1 MNRAY
6 GANVGMTDKAE
17 HVLILSLA
25 ACHGSWICVLIL
37 CSSMWVDPLVVLVS
51 VA

>member
-25 ACHGSWICVLIL
+25 AFSDCVALFDIFTL
-37 CSSMWVDPLVVLVS
+37 SMS
-51 VA
+51 RQR